1 MLDSWEQLSTLIT
14 LVSKDCPLGF
24 HDRCVFLS
32 RPGCQSVVVQMDDSE
47 QGCYKIAVQC
57 YACGHVPGLLV
68 TTCTL
73 TTWRVTAGDF
83 ILLCD
88 RIEETTAGYRARG
101 LPTREVD
108 ISSGELEVLG
118 VVADFGLRQLR
129 LTVAVIHCINQ
140 TRASGM
146 MFEVHV
152 GQRTYCGLLASAPQ
166 YHSGCWIPDCSLDKR
181 DCRDGS
187 FRQHPVRCASWV
199 VPWCGQPPTPQQEK
213 P

>member
-1 MLDSWEQLSTLIT
+1 
-14 LVSKDCPLGF
+14 
-24 HDRCVFLS
+24 
-32 RPGCQSVVVQMDDSE
+32 MDDSE

-57 YACGHVPGLLV
+57 YACGHVPGWLV

-118 VVADFGLRQLR
+118 VVADF
-129 LTVAVIHCINQ
+129 
-140 TRASGM
+140 
-146 MFEVHV
+146 E
-152 GQRTYCGLLASAPQ
+152 
-166 YHSGCWIPDCSLDKR
+166 
-181 DCRDGS
+181 
-187 FRQHPVRCASWV
+187 
-199 VPWCGQPPTPQQEK
+199 E
-213 P
+213 